1 VTATATPPALRR
13 EPQQARSRARLI
25 DLLDAAESLLVRE
38 GAEALT
44 TTRIAAEAGVSVG
57 SLYRYFPDK
66 GAIVDAL
73 TRRYLDDFEH
83 TIDMLV
89 ARGPAGG
96 WGDPAGTLLDAFA
109 ARGVSQ
115 PGYRAL
121 WLGRHFSEELRTAD
135 RANKEAFASGVLR
148 ILVGA
153 GLIADSEPAAISC
166 RAAVLAADALLHESF
181 RLDPEGDPALTAE
194 AKELLRS
201 YLQSVSSRFP
211 PPPPPAPPVP
221 DRRGDS

>member
-1 VTATATPPALRR
+1 MV
-13 EPQQARSRARLI
+13 

-73 TRRYLDDFEH
+73 TQRYLDDFEL
-83 TIDMLV
+83 TM
-89 ARGPAGG
+89 ARLAEHEPGDG
-96 WGDPAGTLLDAFA
+96 WADPAGTLLDAFA
-109 ARGVSQ
+109 ERGVSQ

-121 WLGRHFSEELRTAD
+121 WLGRHFSEELRAAD
-135 RANKEAFASGVLR
+135 RANKEALAHGVMR
-148 ILVGA
+148 ILAGA
-153 GLIADSEPAAISC
+153 GLIADTDAAATSC

-181 RLDPEGDPALTAE
+181 RLDPQGDRVLMAE
-194 AKELLRS
+194 AKELLRA
-201 YLQSVSSRFP
+201 YLHAVSIRF
-211 PPPPPAPPVP
+211 PPAPPPPVH
-221 DRRGDS
+221 DQRGDS